1 MTLFIDVTKHDV
13 EMSNY
18 IWRAKP
24 FGLDK
29 LRLRMF
35 VSIHIYIYT
44 WCCWPEEVQASSLSG
59 GKRTKSGGCKREEA
73 KEEV

>member
-35 VSIHIYIYT
+35 VSIHIYIYM
-44 WCCWPEEVQASSLSG
+44 VLLA
-59 GKRTKSGGCKREEA
+59 
-73 KEEV
+73 